1 MMTREMLVELFDMH
15 LQALATENR
24 LTESEQARIA
34 AVFRQALAN
43 PFMDEDKIY
52 QKLVREEAA

>member
-1 MMTREMLVELFDMH
+1 MTRELLVELFDIH
-15 LQALATENR
+15 LQALTTENR

-34 AVFRQALAN
+34 TVFRQALAN

-52 QKLVREEAA
+52 QKMVQEEAA